1 MTNDEVLEPAR
12 AGERLSAPEAL
23 ALSDTTDLRSLMRA
37 AAALRDKAHGGL
49 VSYSRKV
56 FIPLT
61 QLCRDVC
68 HYCTFAHPPRP
79 GEPAYLNAEQ
89 VLAIARA
96 GAHAGCHEA
105 LFTLGDKPE
114 LRYAAARDALAGL
127 GHETTLSYLAEMA
140 GLVLRETGLLPHL
153 NPGVMTRADIDRL
166 RSVSVSQ
173 GIMLESA
180 AERLRRRG
188 GPHFGSPD
196 KDPALRLETISLA
209 GEAAVP
215 FTSGIL
221 IGIGETRHERIE
233 SLLTLRDL
241 HDCHGHLQEI
251 IIQNFRAKPRT
262 RMAHAPEPDLE
273 DHLWTIAVARLIF
286 GPEMNIQAPP
296 NLNPGALA
304 EMIAAGINDWGGVSP
319 VTPDHVNPEAPW
331 PTLEQLATQTAA
343 GGKLLVERLA
353 IYPAY
358 ASRPE
363 RWLDPALRPAVLRS
377 IDADGFARP
386 DNWVA
391 GSETEPPLA
400 IAPHPNPLPV
410 PSLTLPRMRGRE
422 GWWHSGERE
431 GPTQREGE
439 GRWLASILDRAA
451 AGAALG
457 ETDIVRLF
465 AARGEDFEKVC
476 LAADGLRQAVNGDRV
491 SYVVTRNINYTNIC
505 YFRCQFCA
513 FSKGKLSENLRGRP
527 YDLDLPEIRRRVE
540 EAWERG
546 ATEVCLQGG
555 IHPEYTGATYLAI
568 CRAIKEAVP
577 GVHIHAFS
585 PLEIWQGAK
594 TTGRTV
600 PDFLRELKA
609 VGLSS
614 LPGTAAEILDDEVR
628 AVICP
633 DKITTGQWLEVM
645 EAAHAVGLRSTV
657 TIMYGHVD
665 RYEHWARHL
674 LRIRAL
680 QAKTSGFTE
689 FVPLPFV
696 PTETPIY
703 LKGRARRG
711 PTYREAVLMHAVAR
725 LVLHPVITNIQTSW
739 VKMGSEGAAA
749 CLEAGAN
756 DLGGTLMNESITR
769 AAGAVHG
776 QEMPPESMEAVIRS
790 LGREPRQRTTLYADA
805 PADRRAASFGAAQL
819 SEPVNTPAR
828 RYERDQESAA
838 AD

>member
-1 MTNDEVLEPAR
+1 MTTDEILSSVEDGR
-12 AGERLSAPEAL
+12 RLSAAEAL
-23 ALSDTTDLRSLMRA
+23 ALADRPDLQPLTRI
-37 AAALRDKAHGGL
+37 AAALRDETHGDL

-56 FIPLT
+56 FVPLT

-79 GEPAYLNAEQ
+79 GEPAYLAAEE
-89 VLAIARA
+89 VLEIARA
-96 GAHAGCHEA
+96 GARAGCREA

-114 LRYAAARDALAGL
+114 LRYGAAREALGRL
-127 GHETTLSYLAEMA
+127 GHETTLSYLTEMA
-140 GLVLRETGLLPHL
+140 ELVLRETGLLPHL
-153 NPGVMTRADIDRL
+153 NPGIMTRADIDRL
-166 RSVSVSQ
+166 RPVSVSQ

-180 AERLRRRG
+180 AERLRGRG

-196 KDPALRLETISLA
+196 KDPALRLETIRAA

-215 FTSGIL
+215 FTTGIL
-221 IGIGETRHERIE
+221 IGIGETRRERIE
-233 SLLTLRDL
+233 ALLALRDL
-241 HDCHGHLQEI
+241 HDRYGHVQEI
-251 IIQNFRAKPRT
+251 IIQNFRAKPGT
-262 RMAHAPEPDLE
+262 RMAEAPEPDLD

-286 GPEMNIQAPP
+286 GAEMNIQAPP

-319 VTPDHVNPEAPW
+319 VTPDHVNPERPW
-331 PTLEQLATQTAA
+331 PALDRLAEQTAA
-343 GGKLLVERLA
+343 AGKLLVERLA

-358 ASRPE
+358 ARAPE

-377 IDADGFARP
+377 IDAEGLART
-386 DNWVA
+386 DDWVPGA
-391 GSETEPPLA
+391 GTEPPTPV
-400 IAPHPNPLPV
+400 APHPDPLPASGARENARS
-410 PSLTLPRMRGRE
+410 PSP
-422 GWWHSGERE
+422 HFNGERE
-431 GPTQREGE
+431 GPAQREGE
-439 GRWLASILDRAA
+439 GQLTPILERGTA
-451 AGAALG
+451 G
-457 ETDIVRLF
+457 ETLNEAEIVRLF
-465 AARGEDFEKVC
+465 AARGGEFDAVC
-476 LAADGLRQAVNGDRV
+476 RAADELRQRVNGDVV
-491 SYVVTRNINYTNIC
+491 SYVVTRNINYTNVC

-513 FSKGKLSENLRGRP
+513 FSKGKLTENLRGRP

-540 EAWERG
+540 EAWDRG
-546 ATEVCLQGG
+546 ATEVCMQGG
-555 IHPEYTGATYLAI
+555 IHPEYTGATYLRI

-577 GVHIHAFS
+577 GIHIHAFS

-594 TTGRTV
+594 TLGRTV
-600 PDFLRELKA
+600 PEFLRELKA
-609 VGLSS
+609 AGLSS

-633 DKITTGQWLEVM
+633 DKIKTGQWLEVM

-680 QAKTSGFTE
+680 QERTGGFTE

-696 PTETPIY
+696 PMETPIY

-725 LVLHPVITNIQTSW
+725 LALHPVITNIQTSW
-739 VKMGSEGAAA
+739 VKMGTGGAAA
-749 CLEAGAN
+749 CLKAGAN

-776 QEMPPESMEAVIRS
+776 QEMPPENMEALIRS
-790 LGREPRQRTTLYADA
+790 LGREPRQRTTLYANA
-805 PADRRAASFGAAQL
+805 PADRKAASFAAAPL
-819 SEPVNTPAR
+819 TEPVNTPAR
-828 RYERDQESAA
+828 RYERQPQSAA